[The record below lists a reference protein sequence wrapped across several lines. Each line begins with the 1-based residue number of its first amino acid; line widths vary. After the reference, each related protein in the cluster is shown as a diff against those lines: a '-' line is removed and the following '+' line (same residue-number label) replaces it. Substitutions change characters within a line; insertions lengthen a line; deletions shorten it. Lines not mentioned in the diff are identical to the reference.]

1 MAGKYLPVMDDEPS
15 FAEFVR
21 RAAEAPGFSVT
32 AISNPRK
39 FKTTY
44 EAIEPSIVALDIVM
58 PEIDGIELIQW
69 IADQEHKA
77 KIIVVSGWDPSY
89 VNSARTLA
97 QVKSLDSIETL
108 TKPVSLSALRKAL
121 S

>member
-1 MAGKYLPVMDDEPS
+1 MARKQLLVMDDEPS
-15 FAEFVR
+15 FADIVR
-21 RAAEAPGFSVT
+21 RAAKDPGFSVT
-32 AISNPRK
+32 AISNPWQ
-39 FKTTY
+39 FKRTY
-44 EAIEPSIVALDIVM
+44 ETIEPSVVVLDIVM

-77 KIIVVSGWDPSY
+77 KIIVVSGWDVSY
-89 VNSARTLA
+89 VKSAQTLA
-97 QVKSLDSIETL
+97 QVKGLDSIETL

>member
-1 MAGKYLPVMDDEPS
+1 MAGKHLLVMDDEPS

-21 RAAEAPGFSVT
+21 RVAEAPGFSVT
-32 AISNPRK
+32 AISNPWQ
-39 FKTTY
+39 FKRTY
-44 EAIEPSIVALDIVM
+44 EAITPSVVVLDIVM

-77 KIIVVSGWDPSY
+77 KIIVVSGWDASY

-97 QVKSLDSIETL
+97 QIKGLDSIETL
-108 TKPVSLSALRKAL
+108 AKPISLSALRKAL